1 MTEGQKFKCCPRTRR
16 RECRGAGP
24 RGRGSPQGGRQR
36 DLAGLG
42 RGAEDREARRRRR
55 LRRRWRW
62 HPGPRAGDPGR
73 RGPARSRD
81 APRSARGAA
90 VAAQPRALKP
100 EPRGRRARST
110 RRCMSAGRAAPR
122 SPRGSRAARPGP
134 LCGVGRAHTRAGA
147 DPSGSRTPGVLAPPL
162 LTCLPPPR
170 FRGPP
175 RRPPPS
181 RGSSVTRGRGP
192 RPAGELPTAGRTRP
206 PRGLRRVNRG
216 SRRPGHR
223 RPRPPSRSRFKV
235 VVSRLERAKSR
246 EGLSPRSLS
255 SPFLLRLPA
264 ASLGSVARPGSGWEP
279 RARRWRLRPP
289 PPPWRLLRP
298 FRAAQSA
305 AVRS

>member
-1 MTEGQKFKCCPRTRR
+1 MDISSLFFTWSFLSLCFCVPISSSNLPPASPVPRAPQKAPSLPRQQCDQGSGPQTRWR
-16 RECRGAGP
+16 TP
-24 RGRGSPQGGRQR
+24 
-36 DLAGLG
+36 
-42 RGAEDREARRRRR
+42 
-55 LRRRWRW
+55 RRWP
-62 HPGPRAGDPGR
+62 HA
-73 RGPARSRD
+73 
-81 APRSARGAA
+81 
-90 VAAQPRALKP
+90 
-100 EPRGRRARST
+100 
-110 RRCMSAGRAAPR
+110 
-122 SPRGSRAARPGP
+122 
-134 LCGVGRAHTRAGA
+134 
-147 DPSGSRTPGVLAPPL
+147 
-162 LTCLPPPR
+162 
-170 FRGPP
+170 
-175 RRPPPS
+175 
-181 RGSSVTRGRGP
+181 
-192 RPAGELPTAGRTRP
+192 RP